1 MSELGNHGLHL
12 VLDCRNS
19 CMNVAVKP
27 GQMLGAPREHGL
39 PRPVTEAQRRR
50 WPGFTATRT
59 GGGSFGLGLR
69 CSLLT
74 DPLRD
79 MLVVRAS
86 AQTKISLRIHAR
98 ISAIKHLVSAIDVR
112 RCLGKLP
119 SMIK

>member
-1 MSELGNHGLHL
+1 
-12 VLDCRNS
+12 
-19 CMNVAVKP
+19 MNVAVKP
-27 GQMLGAPREHGL
+27 GQMPGAPKEHGL

-50 WPGFTATRT
+50 GPGFTATRT

-98 ISAIKHLVSAIDVR
+98 ISATKHYDIDEPAF
-112 RCLGKLP
+112 KLCVNRAREIGHEEYLD
-119 SMIK
+119 S